1 VRRWSSDPRIDSSD
15 TGGLRAAALRTRAI
29 RVILLVA
36 ALALLALTASAASG
50 HNVGRQRLLTAG
62 ASVVVVDL
70 SLSITQKDYNGI
82 RRTLERLIAD
92 KSRVGLVI
100 FSDVPYELLPPG
112 TPASEL
118 RPVLRLLAPR
128 KHGPLNPWTGTF
140 SAGTQISSALD
151 LAREMLV
158 HYGAKKGSILLVSDL
173 INAPQDVP
181 ELARTVHDLQR
192 ESIRLR
198 VVPLSP
204 LPDGETIFRGLLGKK
219 GFIPPAKISAGAD
232 PVRSASSPFP
242 TGLLVLAGLLL
253 AVLAAHELLAGSL
266 GLPHARRSA
275 T

>member
-1 VRRWSSDPRIDSSD
+1 MRRWSSEPRIDSSE
-15 TGGLRAAALRTRAI
+15 TSSLRAAALRTRAI
-29 RVILLVA
+29 RVILLAA

-50 HNVGRQRLLTAG
+50 NNAGRQRLLTGG
-62 ASVVVVDL
+62 ASVVVIDL
-70 SLSITQKDYNGI
+70 SLSITQSDYNGI

-140 SAGTQISSALD
+140 SAGTQISSALE

-204 LPDGETIFRGLLGKK
+204 LPDGRMIFHGLLGKK
-219 GFIPPAKISAGAD
+219 AFIPPAKISAGAD
-232 PVRSASSPFP
+232 PVRSASSPLP

-253 AVLAAHELLAGSL
+253 AVLAAHEFFAGSL
-266 GLPHARRSA
+266 GLPYARRSA